1 MKILIREILALLP
14 AADGFRTERTNVAI
28 SGDEILAV
36 GDIPEGFRPERVLD
50 GRDRMVIPGLI
61 NAHTHAYMSIL
72 RSVADDVP
80 FEDWLFRG
88 VQPKEDRLTPED
100 AYWSALLGMME
111 MIRRG
116 TTCFNDQQMH
126 IHQTTK
132 AAVDIGM
139 RGVIGRGLS
148 GDAREEGGER
158 RLREARE
165 EYDRWKDE
173 PLLSF
178 MISPHA
184 PYSCTGA
191 LIQKAANLSEEL
203 GIGIHIHLSESA
215 NEVENVRKEHG
226 GMTPIEYMDSLGLFR
241 RPTLAAHCVH
251 VTDNDIRILADRGV
265 SVVTNP
271 ASNMKLGN
279 GFAPVPDMLDAGVN
293 VCLGTDGAA
302 SNNAQNMFRE
312 MGLLTLIHKGVRQNA
327 VSVSATDALK
337 MSTVRGARALGF
349 GDSLGEIAPGKKAD
363 LAILNLDCPEFTPLN
378 NPVSQLT
385 YAADGSEVET
395 VIIGGEIVMENRH
408 FRKIDEERVMY
419 EVRRRA
425 GAWNQ

>member
-1 MKILIREILALLP
+1 MKILIRDILALLP
-14 AADGFRTERTNVAI
+14 DGDGFRTEKTDIAV
-28 SGDEILAV
+28 SGEKILAV
-36 GDIPEGFRPERVLD
+36 GKTPEGFRPDRVLD
-50 GRDRMVIPGLI
+50 GRDRMVIPGLV

-100 AYWSALLGMME
+100 AYWSAMLGMME

-126 IHQTTK
+126 IHQTAK

-148 GDAREEGGER
+148 GDAGEEGGER

-165 EYDRWKDE
+165 EYDRWHDE
-173 PLLSF
+173 PLLTF
-178 MISPHA
+178 LIAPHA

-191 LIQKAANLSEEL
+191 LIQKAADLSEEL
-203 GIGIHIHLSESA
+203 GVGIHIHLSESR
-215 NEVENVRKEHG
+215 NEVENVKKEHG

-241 RPTLAAHCVH
+241 RPTIAAHCVW
-251 VTDNDIRILADRGV
+251 VTDRDIEILAGRGV

-279 GFAPVPDMLDAGVN
+279 GVAPVPKMVRAGVN

-312 MGLLTLIHKGVRQNA
+312 MGLLTLIHKGVNHDA
-327 VSVSATDALK
+327 LSVSAVEALK
-337 MSTVRGARALGF
+337 MATLHGAQALGF
-349 GDSLGEIAPGKKAD
+349 GDGLGEIAPGKKAD
-363 LAILNLDCPEFTPLN
+363 LAILDLDCPEFTPLN
-378 NPVSQLT
+378 DPVSQLT

-395 VIIGGEIVMENRH
+395 VIIEGEIVMENRH
-408 FRKIDEERVMY
+408 FRRIDEERVMY
-419 EVRRRA
+419 EVRERA
-425 GAWNQ
+425 GA